1 MIALRSYSEM
11 TNPRT
16 AILFA
21 VAMMAFVP
29 LLMLAVGG

>member
-1 MIALRSYSEM
+1 MIALRNYHQM
-11 TNPRT
+11 TDPRT

>member
-1 MIALRSYSEM
+1 MIALPNYSDMTDARS
-11 TNPRT
+11 

-21 VAMMAFVP
+21 VAVMALVP

>member
-1 MIALRSYSEM
+1 MIALRNYNQM
-11 TNPRT
+11 TDPRT